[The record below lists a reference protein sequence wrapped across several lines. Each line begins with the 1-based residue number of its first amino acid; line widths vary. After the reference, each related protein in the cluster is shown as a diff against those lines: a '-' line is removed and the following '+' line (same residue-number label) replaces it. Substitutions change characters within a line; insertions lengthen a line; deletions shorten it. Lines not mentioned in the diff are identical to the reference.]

1 MVGGALMLEG
11 FVNVTPV
18 LRSGIYALLYGGI
31 VVYIGQAS
39 KAPVD
44 RIYAHRS
51 LRSRKAPAWL
61 PIKGMLFDEVHVLPC
76 HVDRLDEV
84 ERAMID
90 LYKPKYN
97 VKLKSPQPVATE
109 FTIRVNDCVVAMNAK
124 PASGRVVRRF

>member
-1 MVGGALMLEG
+1 MLEG
-11 FVNVTPV
+11 FINVTAT
-18 LRSGIYALLYGGI
+18 LRPGVYALLYAGV

-39 KAPVD
+39 RAPVD

-76 HVDRLDEV
+76 PIDRLDEV
-84 ERAMID
+84 ERALID

-97 VKLKSPQPVATE
+97 VKLKAPGPVTTE
-109 FTIRVNDCVVAMNAK
+109 FNIAVGTCVVAVNAK
-124 PASGRVVRRF
+124 PASRGVVRRF

>member
-1 MVGGALMLEG
+1 MLEG
-11 FVNVTPV
+11 FVNVSAV
-18 LRSGIYALLYGGI
+18 LRSGIYALLYGGV

-76 HVDRLDEV
+76 PTDRLDEV
-84 ERAMID
+84 ERALID

-97 VKLKSPQPVATE
+97 VKFKSLHPVATE
-109 FTIRVNDCVVAMNAK
+109 FNITTAACVVAVNAK
-124 PASGRVVRRF
+124 PRYGGIVRRF

>member
-1 MVGGALMLEG
+1 MLEG
-11 FVNVTPV
+11 FINVTAT
-18 LRSGIYALLYGGI
+18 LRPGVYALLYAGV

-76 HVDRLDEV
+76 PTDRLDEV
-84 ERAMID
+84 ERALID

-97 VKLKSPQPVATE
+97 VKLKSPTPVATE
-109 FTIRVNDCVVAMNAK
+109 LMVRLPNGSTIPFNTLAR
-124 PASGRVVRRF
+124 PAPVVRRF